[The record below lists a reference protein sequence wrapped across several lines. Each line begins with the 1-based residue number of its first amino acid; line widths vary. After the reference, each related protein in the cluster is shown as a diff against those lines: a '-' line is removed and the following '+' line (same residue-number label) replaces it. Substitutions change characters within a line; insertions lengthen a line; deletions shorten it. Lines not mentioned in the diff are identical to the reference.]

1 MPEGMK
7 VDFATIHRAAQDCE
21 DTTKQLQTQ
30 FDNLKNDLNPLKN
43 TWTGDARTSYE
54 AAQTQW
60 DQKFD
65 DLKQVLAKIAIA
77 LPQVAD
83 GYQSTDKGVQDLF

>member
-7 VDFATIHRAAQDCE
+7 VDYATIHRAAQDCE
-21 DTTKQLQTQ
+21 DTTKQLQGQ
-30 FDNLKNDLNPLKN
+30 FDQLKQDLNPL
-43 TWTGDARTSYE
+43 THDWTGDAKTQYLH
-54 AAQTQW
+54 AQTQW
-60 DQKFD
+60 DQKFE

>member
-7 VDFATIHRAAQDCE
+7 VDYAIIRRAADDCE

-30 FDNLKNDLNPLKN
+30 FDQLKSDLNPL
-43 TWTGDARTSYE
+43 THDWDGDAKTQYL
-54 AAQTQW
+54 AAQKIW
-60 DQKFD
+60 DDKFD
-65 DLKQVLAKIAIA
+65 DLKQILAKIAIA